1 MCTNGKYNKIN
12 FLNQRMVEIRA
23 SHYSRKGGNMNILE
37 KSQSI
42 RNREKKASDNLE
54 KFIDRINKH
63 NPKINAFVE
72 LKTDEALKNAKEIDN
87 RIANG
92 EKVGKLAGLVIG
104 IKNNI
109 NVEDF
114 HVTAASKTL
123 ENYIGT
129 YDATV
134 IRRIK
139 AEDGIIVGMT
149 NMDEFAA
156 GNSTETS
163 FHGPTLNPRAPERI
177 PGGSSGGSAAAVAAQ
192 MCDLALGSDTGGSI
206 RNPASHCG
214 VMGFKPT
221 YGAVSRQGLLDLA
234 MSFDQ
239 IGPFAVDT
247 SGIALMMDVIAGKDS
262 LECTTI
268 NWNVP
273 DFSASI
279 KDMQDSLKGMRL
291 GVVQEFFD
299 VSDESIVNIIEDR
312 INQMQEAGAEVVE
325 LNFDSLELCLP
336 TFYLINFVEFFSAT
350 RKYDGRKYGERIEE
364 ACGDEVLRRIHMGS
378 YISQKE
384 YSGKYYKK
392 ALQARSLIK
401 KEITGLFK
409 DVDVLVG
416 PTVPKLPHKV
426 GMELEPMEIYA
437 YDILTVMANLS
448 GIPAASTPAGDVDGI
463 PVGIQFQAKPLE
475 DEKIIQIMA
484 AFEELN

>member
-1 MCTNGKYNKIN
+1 
-12 FLNQRMVEIRA
+12 
-23 SHYSRKGGNMNILE
+23 MNIIE

-42 RNREKKASDNLE
+42 RTHENKASENLE
-54 KFIDRINKH
+54 EFIERINKH
-63 NPKINAFVE
+63 NPKTKAFVE
-72 LKTDEALKNAKEIDN
+72 FKTDEALQMAEEIDN
-87 RIANG
+87 KITNG

-104 IKNNI
+104 IKSNI

-114 HVTAASKTL
+114 HITAASKTL
-123 ENYIGT
+123 ENYIGS

-156 GNSTETS
+156 GSSTETS
-163 FHGPTLNPRAPERI
+163 FHGPTDNPRAPGRI
-177 PGGSSGGSAAAVAAQ
+177 PGGSSGGSAAAVASE

-221 YGAVSRQGLLDLA
+221 YGVVSRQGLLDLA

-239 IGPFAVDT
+239 IGPFATDT
-247 SGIALMMDVIAGKDS
+247 SGIALMLDVIAGEDRR
-262 LECTTI
+262 ECTTI
-268 NWNVP
+268 DWKVP
-273 DFSASI
+273 DFAASI
-279 KDMQDSLKGMRL
+279 NDPQDALKGMRL
-291 GVVQEFFD
+291 GVVKEFYD
-299 VSDESIVNIIEDR
+299 VSDKAIVNIIEDR

-325 LNFDSLELCLP
+325 LNFDYLELCLP
-336 TFYLINFVEFFSAT
+336 TYYLINYVEFFSAT

-364 ACGDEVLRRIHMGS
+364 VCGDEVLRRIHMGS

-392 ALQARSLIK
+392 ALQARSLIR
-401 KEITGLFK
+401 KEITGLLK

-426 GMELEPMEIYA
+426 GTELKPMEMYA
-437 YDILTVMANLS
+437 YDILTVIANLA
-448 GIPAASTPAGDVDGI
+448 GIPAASTPAGDVNGI
-463 PVGIQFQAKPLE
+463 PVGMQFQAKPLD
-475 DEKIIQIMA
+475 DEKIIKLMA
-484 AFEELN
+484 AHEALN